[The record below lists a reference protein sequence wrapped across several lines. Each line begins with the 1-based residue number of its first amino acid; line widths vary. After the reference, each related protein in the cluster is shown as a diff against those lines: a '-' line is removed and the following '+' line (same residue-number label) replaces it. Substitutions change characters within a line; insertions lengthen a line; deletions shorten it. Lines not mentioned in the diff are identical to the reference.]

1 MDTDQTTEYASAFAV
16 GLLVGV
22 GAALLFAPKPPTRKE
37 RLMKQIKPYRDK
49 LEKGASSAKK
59 QVGDRAA
66 AAADWRDEMFD
77 ASRAVITDMKGEVAK
92 MVADARKEIADA
104 VADQLDSAQK
114 SLKTSAKKLRS

>member
-22 GAALLFAPKPPTRKE
+22 GAALLFAPKPPTRRE
-37 RLMKQIKPYRDK
+37 RLAKQLKPYRKK
-49 LEKGASSAKK
+49 LEKGTASARK
-59 QVGDRAA
+59 QMGDTAA

-77 ASRAVITDMKGEVAK
+77 ASRAVIADMKGEVTR
-92 MVADARKEIADA
+92 MVADARKEIADT

-114 SLKTSAKKLRS
+114 SLKSSAKKIRG

>member
-22 GAALLFAPKPPTRKE
+22 GAALLFAPKPPTRRE
-37 RLMKQIKPYRDK
+37 RLAKQLKPYRKK
-49 LEKGASSAKK
+49 LEKGTASARK
-59 QVGDRAA
+59 QMGDTAA

-77 ASRAVITDMKGEVAK
+77 ASRAVIADMKGEVTR

-114 SLKTSAKKLRS
+114 SLKSSAKKIRG

>member
-1 MDTDQTTEYASAFAV
+1 MSTDQTTEYASAFVV

-37 RLMKQIKPYRDK
+37 RIKKQLKPYRK
-49 LEKGASSAKK
+49 QLEKRATAARK

-66 AAADWRDEMFD
+66 AAADWSDDLMASMREEM
-77 ASRAVITDMKGEVAK
+77 AS
-92 MVADARKEIADA
+92 MVADARTEIANS

-114 SLKTSAKKLRS
+114 TLKKSAKRIRS